1 MRPLHSKHALVVIDY
16 YSTPAMP
23 MIEVLVTAR
32 RYRRSN
38 PLTLSLAL
46 DRHAALA
53 RTFTADFVTARRKES
68 DAAVHSLEASI
79 KSRYW
84 IATLHLR

>member
-1 MRPLHSKHALVVIDY
+1 MRPLHSKPVLVAMDY
-16 YSTPAMP
+16 YCTPTMP

-46 DRHAALA
+46 DRHAAHA
-53 RTFTADFVTARRKES
+53 RTFTVDFVTARRES
-68 DAAVHSLEASI
+68 TDAAGHL
-79 KSRYW
+79 W
-84 IATLHLR
+84 IASPCSR

>member
-1 MRPLHSKHALVVIDY
+1 MRPLHSKRMLVVMDY

-53 RTFTADFVTARRKES
+53 RTFTVDFVTARREEP
-68 DAAVHSLEASI
+68 DVAVYSLEVAI
-79 KSRYW
+79 KSGGR
-84 IATLHLR
+84 IASLHSR